1 MSTTKQVKANW
12 PRPRWRAAG
21 GIERGPAV
29 AGTGCAGGHR
39 GHRASL
45 PRDVRR
51 AVSDRNERRRHPP
64 TQQRA
69 GHGYAPA
76 PQASRESRQP
86 RRVTSGLLLRPVPR
100 PRRRASGLAIGG
112 SHVGSPGARKRS
124 GLAPGRGRR
133 GTAAG
138 SHGPGAVAARDPWPT
153 NDHRRTEQGN
163 SSSVNPFCASACR
176 CPRRAYPPG
185 HAPDQAAL
193 VQHAQYHGYL
203 VVRYRLVAAINGRD
217 DRWHRPSGRAR
228 RLSTSCR
235 APASESSS
243 NRATSRGASCCR

>member
-29 AGTGCAGGHR
+29 AGTGCAGGRR

-51 AVSDRNERRRHPP
+51 AVSDRNERRGHPP

-69 GHGYAPA
+69 RYGYAPA

-100 PRRRASGLAIGG
+100 PWRRASGLAIGG
-112 SHVGSPGARKRS
+112 SHVGSAGARKRS

-153 NDHRRTEQGN
+153 NDHGRTEQGN
-163 SSSVNPFCASACR
+163 SSSVDPSALQPAAAQGGLPAR
-176 CPRRAYPPG
+176 PRSR
-185 HAPDQAAL
+185 
-193 VQHAQYHGYL
+193 
-203 VVRYRLVAAINGRD
+203 
-217 DRWHRPSGRAR
+217 SGRAGAARPQSRLPSGALSAR
-228 RLSTSCR
+228 RGDQRTGLSLEWTLGSR
-235 APASESSS
+235 EALEHVVPGAGSESSS
-243 NRATSRGASCCR
+243 NRATSRGARCCR